1 VPDAWTR
8 PRFLAPLAI
17 RDFALIW
24 AATAISRLGDGLY
37 LVAIAW
43 QTYAIS
49 NVPTA
54 MSIVGIATTLPQL
67 VLLLVSGALSDR
79 LPRRRLMVVAD
90 ALRAVAIGVLGAL
103 ALLGGLS
110 LAVIVGLVAVY
121 AVGTALFQPASTSL
135 LPQVVPPERRAQANG
150 LMRLAS
156 ALAVRLVGPALGGVV
171 VGAFGAGTAFLA
183 DAATFVVSLSLLLVV
198 SAYPP
203 PDRTAKGLLADVRE
217 GLGFVRRQ
225 GWLTASLAGASIGL
239 LCYEGPTA
247 ILLPFLIKNHF
258 GGHAAD
264 LGLVLSAGG
273 AGAVLAAFLISHFG
287 LPPRRM
293 GLMYLLWSL
302 LAFSVT
308 LYALAGSIWQLAVVC
323 FLAIGAM
330 IGGDVIWTT
339 LLQDHVPHEL
349 LGRVASLDTV
359 VSFSLVPL
367 SMALTGPIAA
377 AAGARPT
384 MLVAGIVGVSCVAGL
399 FLSRPS
405 LRHFD
410 ARPLEAADARAIM
423 GDLQDRGVGQ
433 SLSVTPERR

>member
-1 VPDAWTR
+1 MSDAWTR

-67 VLLLVSGALSDR
+67 VLLLFSGALSDR
-79 LPRRRLMVVAD
+79 LPRRRLMVSAD
-90 ALRAVAIGVLGAL
+90 ALRAVAIGTLGAL
-103 ALLGGLS
+103 ALADALS

-121 AVGTALFQPASTSL
+121 AVGTSLFQPASISL
-135 LPQVVPPERRAQANG
+135 LPQVVPAERRAQANG
-150 LMRLAS
+150 LMRLAG
-156 ALAVRLVGPALGGVV
+156 ALAVRLVGPALGGGI

-183 DAATFVVSLSLLLVV
+183 DAATFVVSLSLLLMV
-198 SAYPP
+198 SAYPL
-203 PDRTAKGLLADVRE
+203 PDRAAKSLLADVKE

-225 GWLTASLAGASIGL
+225 GWLTTSLVAASIGL

-258 GGHAAD
+258 DGHAAD

-273 AGAVLAAFLISHFG
+273 AGAVLAALLISHFG
-287 LPPRRM
+287 LPQRRM
-293 GLMYLLWSL
+293 GLMYLLWTV
-302 LAFSVT
+302 LASSVL
-308 LYALAGSIWQLAVVC
+308 LYAVAGSIWQLAVVC

-384 MLVAGIVGVSCVAGL
+384 MLVAGTVGVSCVAGL
-399 FLSRPS
+399 FLTRPS

-410 ARPLEAADARAIM
+410 VRRADI

-433 SLSVTPERR
+433 TLSVTPER

>member
-1 VPDAWTR
+1 MLDPSLETPPARWSR

-43 QTYAIS
+43 QTYAVS

-54 MSIVGIATTLPQL
+54 LSIVGIATTLPQI
-67 VLLLVSGALSDR
+67 VLLLFSGALSDR
-79 LPRRRLMVVAD
+79 FARRRLMVIAD
-90 ALRAVAIGVLGAL
+90 GLRAVAIGVLGAL
-103 ALLGGLS
+103 ALLDWLS

-121 AVGTALFQPASTSL
+121 AVGIALFQPASASL
-135 LPQVVPPERRAQANG
+135 LPLVVPPERRAQANG

-156 ALAVRLVGPALGGVV
+156 ALAVRLVGPALGGFVTGV
-171 VGAFGAGTAFLA
+171 FGAGTAFFA
-183 DAATFVVSLSLLLVV
+183 DSATFVVSLSLLLVM
-198 SAYPP
+198 STYPLP
-203 PDRTAKGLLADVRE
+203 ERTGKSLFADIKE

-225 GWLTASLAGASIGL
+225 SWLTASLVAASIGL

-247 ILLPFLIKNHF
+247 VLLPYLVKNHF
-258 GGHAAD
+258 SGDAAD

-273 AGAVLAAFLISHFG
+273 GGSVLAAFLISHFG
-287 LPPRRM
+287 LPSRRM
-293 GLMYLLWSL
+293 GLMYLLWSFL
-302 LAFSVT
+302 LSCVA
-308 LYALAGSIWQLAVVC
+308 LYALAESIWQLAVVC

-330 IGGDVIWTT
+330 IAGDIIWTT
-339 LLQDHVPHEL
+339 LLQDYVPGEL

-367 SMALTGPIAA
+367 SMALTGPVAA

-384 MLVAGIVGVSCVAGL
+384 MLVAGAFGLCCVAGL

-405 LRHFD
+405 LRGFD
-410 ARPLEAADARAIM
+410 FAVSRAMMRAPMAEDMRPP
-423 GDLQDRGVGQ
+423 GVA
-433 SLSVTPERR
+433 

>member
-1 VPDAWTR
+1 VSDAWTR

-67 VLLLVSGALSDR
+67 VLLLFSGALSDR
-79 LPRRRLMVVAD
+79 LPRRRLMVSAD
-90 ALRAVAIGVLGAL
+90 ALRAVAIGTLGAL
-103 ALLGGLS
+103 ALADALS

-121 AVGTALFQPASTSL
+121 AVGTSLFQPASISL
-135 LPQVVPPERRAQANG
+135 LPQVVPAERRAQANG
-150 LMRLAS
+150 LMRLAG
-156 ALAVRLVGPALGGVV
+156 ALAVRLVGPALGGGI

-183 DAATFVVSLSLLLVV
+183 DAATFVVSLSLLLMV
-198 SAYPP
+198 SAYPL
-203 PDRTAKGLLADVRE
+203 PDRAAKSLLADVKE

-225 GWLTASLAGASIGL
+225 GWLTTSLVAASIGL

-258 GGHAAD
+258 DGHAAD

-273 AGAVLAAFLISHFG
+273 AGAVLAALLISHFG
-287 LPPRRM
+287 LPQRRM
-293 GLMYLLWSL
+293 GLMYLLWTV
-302 LAFSVT
+302 LASSVL
-308 LYALAGSIWQLAVVC
+308 LYAVAGSIWQLAVVC

-384 MLVAGIVGVSCVAGL
+384 MLVAGTVGVSCVAGL
-399 FLSRPS
+399 FLTRPS

-410 ARPLEAADARAIM
+410 VRRADI

-433 SLSVTPERR
+433 TLSVTPER

>member
-1 VPDAWTR
+1 MLDPSLETPPTRWR

-24 AATAISRLGDGLY
+24 SATAISRLGDGLY

-43 QTYAIS
+43 QTYAVS

-54 MSIVGIATTLPQL
+54 LSIVGIATTLPQL
-67 VLLLVSGALSDR
+67 VLLLFSGALSDR
-79 LPRRRLMVVAD
+79 IPRRRLMVIAD
-90 ALRAVAIGVLGAL
+90 GLRAVAIGVLGAL
-103 ALLGGLS
+103 ALLDRLS

-121 AVGTALFQPASTSL
+121 AVGIALFQPASASL

-156 ALAVRLVGPALGGVV
+156 ALAVRLIGPALGGFVTGV
-171 VGAFGAGTAFLA
+171 FGAGTAFLV
-183 DAATFVVSLSLLLVV
+183 DSATFVVSLALLLAV
-198 SAYPP
+198 SAYPLP
-203 PDRTAKGLLADVRE
+203 EQTAKSLFADVKE

-225 GWLTASLAGASIGL
+225 SWLTASLAAASIGL

-247 ILLPFLIKNHF
+247 VLLPYLVKNHF
-258 GGHAAD
+258 GGDAAD

-273 AGAVLAAFLISHFG
+273 GGSVLAALLISHFG
-287 LPPRRM
+287 LPSRRM
-293 GLMYLLWSL
+293 GLMYLLWSF
-302 LAFSVT
+302 LASCVA
-308 LYALAGSIWQLAVVC
+308 LYALAGSIWQLGVVC

-330 IGGDVIWTT
+330 IAGEIIWTT
-339 LLQDHVPHEL
+339 LLQDHVPGRL

-384 MLVAGIVGVSCVAGL
+384 MLVAGVVGLCCVAGL
-399 FLSRPS
+399 FLSRPA
-405 LRHFD
+405 LRGFDFADSRAMMQAPVTED
-410 ARPLEAADARAIM
+410 ARPP
-423 GDLQDRGVGQ
+423 GVG
-433 SLSVTPERR
+433 

>member
-1 VPDAWTR
+1 MSDAWTR

-67 VLLLVSGALSDR
+67 VLLLFSGALSDR
-79 LPRRRLMVVAD
+79 LPRRRLMVSAD
-90 ALRAVAIGVLGAL
+90 ALRAVAIGTLGAL
-103 ALLGGLS
+103 ALADALS

-121 AVGTALFQPASTSL
+121 AVGTSLFQPASISL
-135 LPQVVPPERRAQANG
+135 LPQVVPAERRAQANG
-150 LMRLAS
+150 LMRLAG
-156 ALAVRLVGPALGGVV
+156 ALAVRLVGPALGGGI

-183 DAATFVVSLSLLLVV
+183 DAATFVVSLSLLLMV
-198 SAYPP
+198 SAYPL
-203 PDRTAKGLLADVRE
+203 PDRAAKSLLADVRE

-225 GWLTASLAGASIGL
+225 GWLTTSLVAASIGL

-258 GGHAAD
+258 DGHAAD

-273 AGAVLAAFLISHFG
+273 AGAVLAALLISHFG
-287 LPPRRM
+287 LPQRRM
-293 GLMYLLWSL
+293 GLMYLLWTV
-302 LAFSVT
+302 LASSVL
-308 LYALAGSIWQLAVVC
+308 LYAVAGSIWQLAVVC

-384 MLVAGIVGVSCVAGL
+384 MLVAGTVGVSCVAGL
-399 FLSRPS
+399 FLTRPS

-410 ARPLEAADARAIM
+410 VRRADI

-433 SLSVTPERR
+433 TLSVTPER

>member
-1 VPDAWTR
+1 MSDAWTR

-67 VLLLVSGALSDR
+67 VLLLFSGALSDR
-79 LPRRRLMVVAD
+79 LPRRRLMVSAD
-90 ALRAVAIGVLGAL
+90 ALRAVAIGTLGAL
-103 ALLGGLS
+103 ALADALS

-121 AVGTALFQPASTSL
+121 AVGTSLFQPASISL
-135 LPQVVPPERRAQANG
+135 LPQVVPAERRAQANG
-150 LMRLAS
+150 LMRLAG
-156 ALAVRLVGPALGGVV
+156 ALAVRLVGPALGGGI

-183 DAATFVVSLSLLLVV
+183 DAATFVVSLSLLLMV
-198 SAYPP
+198 SAYPL
-203 PDRTAKGLLADVRE
+203 PDRAAKSLLADVRE

-225 GWLTASLAGASIGL
+225 GWLTASLAAASIGL

-258 GGHAAD
+258 DGHAAD

-273 AGAVLAAFLISHFG
+273 AGAVLAALLISHFG
-287 LPPRRM
+287 LPQRRM
-293 GLMYLLWSL
+293 GLMYLLWTV
-302 LAFSVT
+302 LASSVL
-308 LYALAGSIWQLAVVC
+308 LYAVAGSIWQLAVVC

-384 MLVAGIVGVSCVAGL
+384 MLVAGTVGVACVAGL
-399 FLSRPS
+399 FLNRPS

-410 ARPLEAADARAIM
+410 VRRADI

-433 SLSVTPERR
+433 TLSVTPER

>member
-1 VPDAWTR
+1 VADRWTR

-54 MSIVGIATTLPQL
+54 MSIVGLATTLPQL

-79 LPRRRLMVVAD
+79 LPRRRLMVGAD
-90 ALRAVAIGVLGAL
+90 ALRAVAIGTLGAL
-103 ALLGGLS
+103 ALADALS
-110 LAVIVGLVAVY
+110 LEAIVALVAVY
-121 AVGTALFQPASTSL
+121 AVGTALFQPASISL
-135 LPQVVPPERRAQANG
+135 LPQVVPQDRRPQANG
-150 LMRLAS
+150 LMRLAG
-156 ALAVRLVGPALGGVV
+156 ALAVRLIGPALGGAV

-183 DAATFVVSLSLLLVV
+183 DAATFVLSLVLLLMI
-198 SAYPP
+198 APYPAP
-203 PDRTAKGLLADVRE
+203 ERAAKSLVADVRE

-225 GWLTASLAGASIGL
+225 GWLTTSLAAASIGL
-239 LCYEGPTA
+239 LCYEGPTV

-258 GGHAAD
+258 GGNASD
-264 LGLVLSAGG
+264 LGFVLSAGG

-287 LPPRRM
+287 LPGRRM
-293 GLMYLLWSL
+293 LLMYVLWTI
-302 LAFSVT
+302 LASAVL

-323 FLAIGAM
+323 FLAIGSM
-330 IGGDVIWTT
+330 IGGEVIWTT

-359 VSFSLVPL
+359 VSFSLVPV

-377 AAGARPT
+377 AVGARAT
-384 MLVAGIVGVSCVAGL
+384 MLVAGAIGVSCVAGL
-399 FLSRPS
+399 FLTRPS
-405 LRHFD
+405 LRTFD
-410 ARPLEAADARAIM
+410 SGRLDIESARDMI
-423 GDLQDRGVGQ
+423 GDLHDRGVGQ
-433 SLSVTPERR
+433 TLSVTPERR

>member
-1 VPDAWTR
+1 VADRWTR

-54 MSIVGIATTLPQL
+54 MSVVGLATTLPQL
-67 VLLLVSGALSDR
+67 VLLLFSGALSDR
-79 LPRRRLMVVAD
+79 LPRRRLMVGAD
-90 ALRAVAIGVLGAL
+90 ALRAVAIGTLGAL
-103 ALLGGLS
+103 ALADALS
-110 LAVIVGLVAVY
+110 LATIFALVAVY
-121 AVGTALFQPASTSL
+121 AVGIALFQPASMSL

-156 ALAVRLVGPALGGVV
+156 ALAIRLIGPALGGGV

-183 DAATFVVSLSLLLVV
+183 DAATFVVSLALLLMV
-198 SAYPP
+198 SVYPVP
-203 PDRTAKGLLADVRE
+203 AREAKSLLADVRE

-225 GWLTASLAGASIGL
+225 GWLTASLAAASIGL

-247 ILLPFLIKNHF
+247 ILLPYLIKNHF
-258 GGHAAD
+258 GGHASD
-264 LGLVLSAGG
+264 LGFVLSAGG
-273 AGAVLAAFLISHFG
+273 VGAVLAAFLISHFG
-287 LPPRRM
+287 LPAKRTT
-293 GLMYLLWSL
+293 LMYGLWTL
-302 LAFSVT
+302 LASSV
-308 LYALAGSIWQLAVVC
+308 LWYAIAGSIWQLGVVC
-323 FLAIGAM
+323 FVAIGSM
-330 IGGDVIWTT
+330 IGGEVIWMT

-359 VSFSLVPL
+359 VSFSLVPV

-384 MLVAGIVGVSCVAGL
+384 MLVAGMIGVSCVAGL
-399 FLSRPS
+399 FLTRPS
-405 LRHFD
+405 LRTFD
-410 ARPLEAADARAIM
+410 SGGLDMETAHDMM
-423 GDLQDRGVGQ
+423 GDL
-433 SLSVTPERR
+433 LSVTPERR

>member
-1 VPDAWTR
+1 MSDAWTR

-67 VLLLVSGALSDR
+67 VLLLFSGALSDR
-79 LPRRRLMVVAD
+79 LPRRRLMVSAD
-90 ALRAVAIGVLGAL
+90 ALRAVAIGTLGAL
-103 ALLGGLS
+103 ALADALS

-121 AVGTALFQPASTSL
+121 GVGTSLFQPASISL
-135 LPQVVPPERRAQANG
+135 LPQVVPAERRAQANG
-150 LMRLAS
+150 LMRLAG
-156 ALAVRLVGPALGGVV
+156 ALAVRLIGPALGGGI

-183 DAATFVVSLSLLLVV
+183 DAATFVVSLSLLLMV
-198 SAYPP
+198 SAYPL
-203 PDRTAKGLLADVRE
+203 PDRAAKSLLADVKE

-225 GWLTASLAGASIGL
+225 GWLTTSLVAASIGL

-258 GGHAAD
+258 DGHAAD

-273 AGAVLAAFLISHFG
+273 AGAVLAALLISHFG
-287 LPPRRM
+287 LPQRRM
-293 GLMYLLWSL
+293 GLMYLLWTV
-302 LAFSVT
+302 LASSVL
-308 LYALAGSIWQLAVVC
+308 LYAVAGSIWQLAVVC

-384 MLVAGIVGVSCVAGL
+384 MLVAGTVGVSCVAGL
-399 FLSRPS
+399 FLTRPS

-410 ARPLEAADARAIM
+410 VRRADI

-433 SLSVTPERR
+433 TLSVTPER

>member
-1 VPDAWTR
+1 VADRWTR

-24 AATAISRLGDGLY
+24 AATAISKLGDGLY

-54 MSIVGIATTLPQL
+54 MSIVGLATTLPQL

-79 LPRRRLMVVAD
+79 LPRRRLMVGAD
-90 ALRAVAIGVLGAL
+90 AVRAIAIGTLGAL
-103 ALLGGLS
+103 ALADALS
-110 LAVIVGLVAVY
+110 LGAIVALVAVY
-121 AVGTALFQPASTSL
+121 AVGTALFQPASMSL
-135 LPQVVPPERRAQANG
+135 LPQVVPQDRRPQANG
-150 LMRLAS
+150 LMRLAG
-156 ALAVRLVGPALGGVV
+156 ALAVRLIGPALGGAV

-183 DAATFVVSLSLLLVV
+183 DAATFVLSLALLLMI
-198 SAYPP
+198 SPYPAP
-203 PDRTAKGLLADVRE
+203 ERAAKSLVADVRE

-225 GWLTASLAGASIGL
+225 GWLTASLAAASIGL

-258 GGHAAD
+258 GGHASD
-264 LGLVLSAGG
+264 LGFVLSAGG

-287 LPPRRM
+287 LPRQRM
-293 GLMYLLWSL
+293 LLMYVLWTV
-302 LAFSVT
+302 LASSV
-308 LYALAGSIWQLAVVC
+308 LFYALAGSIWQLAVVC
-323 FLAIGAM
+323 FLAIGSM
-330 IGGDVIWTT
+330 IGGEVIWMT

-359 VSFSLVPL
+359 VSFSLVPV

-384 MLVAGIVGVSCVAGL
+384 MLVAGVIGVSCVAGL
-399 FLSRPS
+399 FLTRPS
-405 LRHFD
+405 LRTFD
-410 ARPLEAADARAIM
+410 SDRLDIESGRDMI
-423 GDLQDRGVGQ
+423 GDLHDRGVGQ
-433 SLSVTPERR
+433 TLGVTPERR

>member
-1 VPDAWTR
+1 MSDAWTR

-67 VLLLVSGALSDR
+67 VLLLFSGALSDR
-79 LPRRRLMVVAD
+79 LPRRRLMVSAD
-90 ALRAVAIGVLGAL
+90 ALRAVAIGTLGAL
-103 ALLGGLS
+103 ALADALS

-121 AVGTALFQPASTSL
+121 GVGTSLFQPASISL
-135 LPQVVPPERRAQANG
+135 LPQVVPAERRAQANG
-150 LMRLAS
+150 LMRLAG
-156 ALAVRLVGPALGGVV
+156 ALAVRLVGPALGGGI

-183 DAATFVVSLSLLLVV
+183 DAATFVVSLSLLLMV
-198 SAYPP
+198 SAYPL
-203 PDRTAKGLLADVRE
+203 PDRAAKSLLADVKE

-225 GWLTASLAGASIGL
+225 GWLTTSLVAASIGL

-258 GGHAAD
+258 DGHAAD

-273 AGAVLAAFLISHFG
+273 AGAVLAALLISHFG
-287 LPPRRM
+287 LPQRRM
-293 GLMYLLWSL
+293 GLMYLLWTV
-302 LAFSVT
+302 LASSVL
-308 LYALAGSIWQLAVVC
+308 LYAVAGSIWQLAVVC

-384 MLVAGIVGVSCVAGL
+384 MLVAGTVGVSCVAGL
-399 FLSRPS
+399 FLTRPS

-410 ARPLEAADARAIM
+410 VRRADI

-433 SLSVTPERR
+433 TLSVTPER

>member
-1 VPDAWTR
+1 MSDAWTL

-37 LVAIAW
+37 LVAVAW

-54 MSIVGIATTLPQL
+54 MSIVGIATTVPQL
-67 VLLLVSGALSDR
+67 VLLLFSGALSDR
-79 LPRRRLMVVAD
+79 LPRRRLMVSAD
-90 ALRAVAIGVLGAL
+90 ALRAVAIGTLGAL
-103 ALLGGLS
+103 ALADALS
-110 LAVIVGLVAVY
+110 LAVIVALVAVY
-121 AVGTALFQPASTSL
+121 AVGIALFQPASMSL

-150 LMRLAS
+150 LMRLAA
-156 ALAVRLVGPALGGVV
+156 ALAVRLIGPALGGVV
-171 VGAFGAGTAFLA
+171 VGVFGAGTAFLA
-183 DAATFVVSLSLLLVV
+183 DAATFVVSLLLLLMI
-198 SAYPP
+198 SSYPLP
-203 PDRTAKGLLADVRE
+203 ERAAKSLVADVRE

-225 GWLTASLAGASIGL
+225 GWLTASLAAASIGL
-239 LCYEGPTA
+239 LCYEGPTVV
-247 ILLPFLIKNHF
+247 LLPFLIKNHF
-258 GGHAAD
+258 GGHASD

-273 AGAVLAAFLISHFG
+273 AGAVLSAFLISHFG
-287 LPPRRM
+287 LPSRRM
-293 GLMYLLWSL
+293 SLMYLLWSV
-302 LAFSVT
+302 LASSVA

-323 FLAIGAM
+323 FLAIGSM

-339 LLQDHVPHEL
+339 LLQDHVPDGL

-359 VSFSLVPL
+359 VSFSLVPV

-384 MLVAGIVGVSCVAGL
+384 MLAAGAVGLSCVVGL

-405 LRHFD
+405 LRRFD
-410 ARPLEAADARAIM
+410 AGPLDLADARDIM
-423 GDLQDRGVGQ
+423 GDLQDHGVGQ
-433 SLSVTPERR
+433 SLTVTPERR

>member
-1 VPDAWTR
+1 MSDAWTR

-67 VLLLVSGALSDR
+67 VLLLFSGALSDR
-79 LPRRRLMVVAD
+79 LPRRRLMVSAD
-90 ALRAVAIGVLGAL
+90 ALRAVAIGTLGAL
-103 ALLGGLS
+103 ALADALS

-121 AVGTALFQPASTSL
+121 AVGTSLFQPASISL
-135 LPQVVPPERRAQANG
+135 LPQVVPAERRAQANG
-150 LMRLAS
+150 LMRLAG
-156 ALAVRLVGPALGGVV
+156 ALAVRLVGPALGGGI

-183 DAATFVVSLSLLLVV
+183 DAATFVVSLSLLLMV
-198 SAYPP
+198 SAYPL
-203 PDRTAKGLLADVRE
+203 PDRAAKSLLADVKE

-225 GWLTASLAGASIGL
+225 GWLTTSLVAASIGL

-258 GGHAAD
+258 DGHAAD

-273 AGAVLAAFLISHFG
+273 AGAVLAALLISHFG
-287 LPPRRM
+287 LPQRRM
-293 GLMYLLWSL
+293 GLMYLLWTV
-302 LAFSVT
+302 LASSVL
-308 LYALAGSIWQLAVVC
+308 LYAVAGSIWQLAVVC

-384 MLVAGIVGVSCVAGL
+384 MLVAGTVGVACVAGL
-399 FLSRPS
+399 FLNRPS

-410 ARPLEAADARAIM
+410 VRRADI

-433 SLSVTPERR
+433 TLSVTPER

>member
-1 VPDAWTR
+1 MSDAWTR

-67 VLLLVSGALSDR
+67 VLLLFSGALSDR
-79 LPRRRLMVVAD
+79 LPRRRLMVSAD
-90 ALRAVAIGVLGAL
+90 ALRAVAIGTLGAL
-103 ALLGGLS
+103 ALADALS

-121 AVGTALFQPASTSL
+121 AVGTSLFQPASISL
-135 LPQVVPPERRAQANG
+135 LPQVVPAERRAQANG
-150 LMRLAS
+150 LMRLAG
-156 ALAVRLVGPALGGVV
+156 ALAVRLVGPALGGGI

-183 DAATFVVSLSLLLVV
+183 DAATFVVSLSLLLMV
-198 SAYPP
+198 SAYPL
-203 PDRTAKGLLADVRE
+203 PDRAAKSLLADVKE

-225 GWLTASLAGASIGL
+225 GWLTTSLVAASIGL

-258 GGHAAD
+258 DGHAAD

-273 AGAVLAAFLISHFG
+273 AGAVLAALLISHFG
-287 LPPRRM
+287 LPQRRM
-293 GLMYLLWSL
+293 GLMYLLWTV
-302 LAFSVT
+302 LASSVL
-308 LYALAGSIWQLAVVC
+308 LYAVAGSIWQLAVVC

-384 MLVAGIVGVSCVAGL
+384 MLVAGTVGVACVAGL
-399 FLSRPS
+399 FLTRPS

-410 ARPLEAADARAIM
+410 VRRADI

-433 SLSVTPERR
+433 TLSVTPER

>member
-1 VPDAWTR
+1 VADRWTR

-43 QTYAIS
+43 QTYEIS

-54 MSIVGIATTLPQL
+54 MSIVGLATTVPQL
-67 VLLLVSGALSDR
+67 VLLLFSGALSDR
-79 LPRRRLMVVAD
+79 LPRRRLMVGAD
-90 ALRAVAIGVLGAL
+90 ALRAVAIGTLGAL
-103 ALLGGLS
+103 ALAGALS
-110 LAVIVGLVAVY
+110 LAAIAALVVVY
-121 AVGTALFQPASTSL
+121 AVGTALFQPASISL
-135 LPQVVPPERRAQANG
+135 LPQVVPQDRRPQANG
-150 LMRLAS
+150 LMRLAG
-156 ALAVRLVGPALGGVV
+156 ALAVRLIGPALGGAV
-171 VGAFGAGTAFLA
+171 VGAFGAGTAFIA
-183 DAATFVVSLSLLLVV
+183 DAATFVVSLALLLMV
-198 SAYPP
+198 SAYPAP
-203 PDRTAKGLLADVRE
+203 ERAAKSLVADVKE

-225 GWLTASLAGASIGL
+225 AWLTASLAAASIGL

-258 GGHAAD
+258 GGDASD
-264 LGLVLSAGG
+264 LGFVLSAGG
-273 AGAVLAAFLISHFG
+273 VGAVLAALLISHFG
-287 LPPRRM
+287 LPRRRM
-293 GLMYLLWSL
+293 LLMYVLWTI
-302 LAFSVT
+302 LASSVL

-323 FLAIGAM
+323 FLAIGSM
-330 IGGDVIWTT
+330 IGGEVIWTT

-359 VSFSLVPL
+359 VSFSLVPV

-384 MLVAGIVGVSCVAGL
+384 MLVAGAIGVSCVAGL
-399 FLSRPS
+399 FLTRTS

-410 ARPLEAADARAIM
+410 SGPLDIESGRDMM
-423 GDLQDRGVGQ
+423 GDL
-433 SLSVTPERR
+433 LSVTPERR

>member
-1 VPDAWTR
+1 VADRWTR

-54 MSIVGIATTLPQL
+54 MSIVGLATTVPQL
-67 VLLLVSGALSDR
+67 VLLLFSGALSDR
-79 LPRRRLMVVAD
+79 LPRRRLMVGAD
-90 ALRAVAIGVLGAL
+90 ALRAAAIGTLGAL
-103 ALLGGLS
+103 ALADALS
-110 LAVIVGLVAVY
+110 LEAIVALVAVY
-121 AVGTALFQPASTSL
+121 AVGTALFQPASISL
-135 LPQVVPPERRAQANG
+135 LPQVVPQDRRPQANG
-150 LMRLAS
+150 LMRLAG
-156 ALAVRLVGPALGGVV
+156 ALAVRLIGPALGGAL

-183 DAATFVVSLSLLLVV
+183 DAATFVVSLALLLMV
-198 SAYPP
+198 SAYPAP
-203 PDRTAKGLLADVRE
+203 ERAAKSLVADVRE

-225 GWLTASLAGASIGL
+225 GWLTASLAAASIGL
-239 LCYEGPTA
+239 LCYEGPTV

-258 GGHAAD
+258 GGDASD
-264 LGLVLSAGG
+264 LGFVLSAGG
-273 AGAVLAAFLISHFG
+273 VGAVLAALLISHFG
-287 LPPRRM
+287 LPRRRM
-293 GLMYLLWSL
+293 LLMYVLWTI
-302 LAFSVT
+302 LASSVL

-323 FLAIGAM
+323 FLAIGSM
-330 IGGDVIWTT
+330 IGGEVIWTT

-359 VSFSLVPL
+359 VSFSLVPV

-384 MLVAGIVGVSCVAGL
+384 MLVAGAIGVACVAGL
-399 FLSRPS
+399 FLTRPS
-405 LRHFD
+405 LRTFD
-410 ARPLEAADARAIM
+410 SGRLDIETSRDMM
-423 GDLQDRGVGQ
+423 GDL
-433 SLSVTPERR
+433 LSVTPERR

>member
-1 VPDAWTR
+1 MSDAWTR

-67 VLLLVSGALSDR
+67 VLLLFSGALSDR
-79 LPRRRLMVVAD
+79 LPRRRLMVSAD
-90 ALRAVAIGVLGAL
+90 ALRAVAIGTLGAL
-103 ALLGGLS
+103 ALADALS

-121 AVGTALFQPASTSL
+121 AVGTSLFQPASISL
-135 LPQVVPPERRAQANG
+135 LPQVVPAERRAQANG
-150 LMRLAS
+150 LMRLAG
-156 ALAVRLVGPALGGVV
+156 ALAVRLVGPALGGGI

-183 DAATFVVSLSLLLVV
+183 DAATFVVSLSLLLMV
-198 SAYPP
+198 SAYPL
-203 PDRTAKGLLADVRE
+203 PDRAAKSLLADVRE

-225 GWLTASLAGASIGL
+225 GWLTTSLVAASIGL

-258 GGHAAD
+258 DGHAAD

-273 AGAVLAAFLISHFG
+273 AGAVLAALLISHFG
-287 LPPRRM
+287 LPRRRM
-293 GLMYLLWSL
+293 GLMYLLWTV
-302 LAFSVT
+302 LASSVL
-308 LYALAGSIWQLAVVC
+308 LYAVAGSIWQLAVVC

-384 MLVAGIVGVSCVAGL
+384 MLVAGTVGVSCVAGL
-399 FLSRPS
+399 FLTRPS

-410 ARPLEAADARAIM
+410 VRRADI

-433 SLSVTPERR
+433 TLSVTPER

>member
-1 VPDAWTR
+1 VSDAWTR

-67 VLLLVSGALSDR
+67 VLLLFSGALSDR
-79 LPRRRLMVVAD
+79 LPRRRLMVSAD
-90 ALRAVAIGVLGAL
+90 ALRAVAIGTLGAL
-103 ALLGGLS
+103 ALADALS

-121 AVGTALFQPASTSL
+121 AVGTSLFQPASISL
-135 LPQVVPPERRAQANG
+135 LPQVVPAERRAQANG
-150 LMRLAS
+150 LMRLAG
-156 ALAVRLVGPALGGVV
+156 ALAVRLVGPALGGGI

-183 DAATFVVSLSLLLVV
+183 DAATFVVSLSLLLMV
-198 SAYPP
+198 SAYPL
-203 PDRTAKGLLADVRE
+203 PDRAAKSLLADVKE

-225 GWLTASLAGASIGL
+225 GWLTTSLVAASIGL

-258 GGHAAD
+258 DGHAAD

-273 AGAVLAAFLISHFG
+273 AGAVLAALLISHFG
-287 LPPRRM
+287 LPQRRM
-293 GLMYLLWSL
+293 GLMYLLWTV
-302 LAFSVT
+302 LASSVL
-308 LYALAGSIWQLAVVC
+308 LYAVAGSIWQLAVVC

-384 MLVAGIVGVSCVAGL
+384 MLVAGTVGVACVAGL
-399 FLSRPS
+399 FLTRPS

-410 ARPLEAADARAIM
+410 VRRADI

-433 SLSVTPERR
+433 TLSVTPER

>member
-1 VPDAWTR
+1 MSDAWTR

-67 VLLLVSGALSDR
+67 VLLLFSGALSDR
-79 LPRRRLMVVAD
+79 LPRRRLMVSAD
-90 ALRAVAIGVLGAL
+90 ALRAVAIGTLGAL
-103 ALLGGLS
+103 ALADALS

-121 AVGTALFQPASTSL
+121 AVGTSLFQPASISL
-135 LPQVVPPERRAQANG
+135 LPQVVPAERRAQANG
-150 LMRLAS
+150 LMRLAG
-156 ALAVRLVGPALGGVV
+156 ALAVRLIGPALGGGI

-183 DAATFVVSLSLLLVV
+183 DAATFVVSLSLLLMV
-198 SAYPP
+198 SAYPL
-203 PDRTAKGLLADVRE
+203 PDRAAKSLLADVKE

-225 GWLTASLAGASIGL
+225 GWLTTSLVAASIGL

-258 GGHAAD
+258 DGHAAD

-273 AGAVLAAFLISHFG
+273 AGAVLAALLISHFG
-287 LPPRRM
+287 LPQRRM
-293 GLMYLLWSL
+293 GLMYLLWTV
-302 LAFSVT
+302 LASSVL
-308 LYALAGSIWQLAVVC
+308 LYAVAGSIWQLAVVC

-384 MLVAGIVGVSCVAGL
+384 MLVAGTVGVSCVAGL
-399 FLSRPS
+399 FLTRPS

-410 ARPLEAADARAIM
+410 VRRADI

-433 SLSVTPERR
+433 TLSVTPER